1 MAKKIFFWI
10 PEALRMLFFIIG
22 IGLIAYFFNFYAALI
37 CSVICMVAYHIWQM
51 HAMYKMLNWVDYPVS
66 DKRLPNAWGP
76 WSDLFAALY
85 KLRRNDEKSQ
95 NDLQEGLS
103 RFRLAME
110 SLPNGVVM
118 MSDVL
123 FLEWCNAAAQS
134 HLGLNM
140 NRDRGMRVT
149 NLIRHPAFI
158 DYIILGR
165 YDKPLNITLHDR
177 KLVMQMIPFEDRR
190 HILVT
195 QDVTKLE
202 RIDMMRRDFI
212 ANASHELR
220 TPLTVINGF
229 LEIAAE
235 DTNMDKKTRMAHIK
249 LMMDQGK
256 RMQNLLDDMLTLTRL
271 ESDENLLKPEQ
282 INMSLMLD
290 SILKDAQAL
299 SGGKHV
305 FTLEN
310 HGPDVYGNATEVRS
324 ALTNLVSNAIRYTPN
339 DGGEIHLSWEKE
351 KEGARFSVTDS
362 GIGIAPEHISRLT
375 ERFYRVDKGKS
386 REIKGTG
393 LGLAIVRH
401 VLLRH
406 GGQLTIESTL
416 GKGSTFTAHFPARVL
431 IEEFVPQTSATN
443 S

>member
-1 MAKKIFFWI
+1 MNKKFLFWV
-10 PEALRMLFFIIG
+10 PEVLRILFFIIG
-22 IGLIAYFFNFYAALI
+22 IGLIAYFINYYAALV
-37 CSVICMVAYHIWQM
+37 CAVICLVAYHVWQM
-51 HAMYKMLNWVDYPVS
+51 QVMYKMLNWTDEPPDS
-66 DKRLPNAWGP
+66 RLPNAWGA

-85 KLRRNDEKSQ
+85 KLRRNDERSQ
-95 NDLQEGLS
+95 HDLQEGLS
-103 RFRLAME
+103 RFRMAME

-134 HLGLNM
+134 HLGLSLD
-140 NRDRGMRVT
+140 RDRGMRVT

-158 DYIILGR
+158 DYLILGR

-229 LEIAAE
+229 LEIAAD

-282 INMSLMLD
+282 INMAQMLD

-299 SGGKHV
+299 SAGHHV
-305 FTLEN
+305 VTLDN
-310 HGPDVYGNATEVRS
+310 HGPDVYGNPTEVRS
-324 ALTNLVSNAIRYTPN
+324 ALSNLVSNAIRYTPEQ
-339 DGGEIHLSWEKE
+339 GEIRLSWAKE
-351 KEGARFSVTDS
+351 AEGACFSVTDS

-416 GKGSTFTAHFPARVL
+416 GKGSTFTAHFPHRVL
-431 IEEFVPQTSATN
+431 IETFVPQTTVQIVN
-443 S
+443 N